1 MRTFSQVFSMI
12 SWIFTCTSGNPRWG
26 SKVISRRGG
35 YGTGRTSRERG
46 DGRGKCRRRG
56 RGPLRRG
63 TGEPKSEPP
72 GEQTCQVWGMVGPAE
87 PLRQQE
93 GKSGRECV
101 PGQKEQRPGKLGQG
115 GQDAAVRSTLGSEGT
130 QTRLDEQ
137 IRESLT

>member
-1 MRTFSQVFSMI
+1 
-12 SWIFTCTSGNPRWG
+12 
-26 SKVISRRGG
+26 
-35 YGTGRTSRERG
+35 
-46 DGRGKCRRRG
+46 
-56 RGPLRRG
+56 
-63 TGEPKSEPP
+63 
-72 GEQTCQVWGMVGPAE
+72 MVGPAE

-93 GKSGRECV
+93 GKSGRERV